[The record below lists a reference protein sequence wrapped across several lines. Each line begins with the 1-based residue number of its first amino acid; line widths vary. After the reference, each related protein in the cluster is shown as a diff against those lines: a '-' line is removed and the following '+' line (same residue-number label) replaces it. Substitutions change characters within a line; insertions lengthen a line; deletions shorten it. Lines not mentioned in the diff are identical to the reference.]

1 MFVVGLIFFALSAVL
16 LIVGALAT
24 TRRLPGNSLIGLR
37 VPEVRKS
44 KDIWD
49 GAHAVAGPFWL
60 LAALILLFG
69 GFISWTLS
77 GWWFIVSLFFLV
89 AAVMAVSVGAN
100 SGARMAVLMD
110 EQAKQAEQASGG
122 GCGND
127 CNCGN
132 STAEATP
139 EKVDLQAVRRAAAAS
154 DE

>member
-16 LIVGALAT
+16 LVVGALAT
-24 TRRLPGNSLIGLR
+24 VRRLPGNSVIGLR

-44 KDIWD
+44 QEVWD

-69 GFISWTLS
+69 GFISWVVS
-77 GWWFIVSLFFLV
+77 GWWSLVPLFFLI
-89 AAVMAVSVGAN
+89 AAFMAVSVGAN

-110 EQAKQAEQASGG
+110 EQAGQSSGG
-122 GCGND
+122 GCGTD
-127 CNCGN
+127 CNCGE
-132 STAEATP
+132 SAP
-139 EKVDLQAVRRAAAAS
+139 EKAPANVDLQALRRAAAAS